1 MHLSIAKEK
10 LDGFFRHFKDL
21 IGDSLGQMKV
31 EAVAERGYW
40 FDVGRYW
47 LLKDRRVVQFRNKG
61 FNHGRSQD
69 TFVTRR
75 RAYVHHDAE
84 AFSHLRPFVMQLE
97 NSFGYTKKLGPSGS
111 GTTDFVR
118 CSFEEI
124 KTTAAMNSTEAAEI
138 LRSRGRKI
146 ELFERVSGE
155 AR

>member
-1 MHLSIAKEK
+1 
-10 LDGFFRHFKDL
+10 
-21 IGDSLGQMKV
+21 
-31 EAVAERGYW
+31 
-40 FDVGRYW
+40 
-47 LLKDRRVVQFRNKG
+47 VQFRNTG

-97 NSFGYTKKLGPSGS
+97 NSFGYTKKLGPASS
-111 GTTDFVR
+111 GTTNFR
-118 CSFEEI
+118 CSIEEI
-124 KTTAAMNSTEAAEI
+124 KTAAAMNSMEAAEI
-138 LRSRGRKI
+138 LRSRGRKV